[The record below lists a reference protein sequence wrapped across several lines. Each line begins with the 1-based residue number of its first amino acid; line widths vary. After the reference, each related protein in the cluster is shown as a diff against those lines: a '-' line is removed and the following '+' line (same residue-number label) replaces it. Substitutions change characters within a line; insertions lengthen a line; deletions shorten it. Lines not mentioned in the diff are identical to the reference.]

1 VRFFILCL
9 LALLVAACGSA
20 DVTDQNFA
28 NLADATQKGGLR
40 EGGWLPRFLPPSASE
55 IKLRSNI
62 DTNEVWVAFAWDGAD
77 RGDLANQCRSAPA
90 SSGAFPGRS
99 PSWWP
104 ADLVASGPNDNV
116 PSTTEFLRCTDGG
129 FVALRPTEK
138 RGYYWH
144 SGRSA

>member
-1 VRFFILCL
+1 VRFIVLCL
-9 LALLVAACGSA
+9 MALLAAGCGSA

-28 NLADATQKGGLR
+28 SLADATQKGALG
-40 EGGWLPRFLPPSASE
+40 EGGWLPKFLPPSASE

-62 DTNEVWVAFAWDGAD
+62 DTNEVWVAFAWDGAE
-77 RGDLANQCRSAPA
+77 RGALANQCRPVAANSDALPRRA
-90 SSGAFPGRS
+90 

-104 ADLVASGPNDNV
+104 DNLAAPGPND
-116 PSTTEFLRCTDGG
+116 TEFLRCADGG

-144 SGRSA
+144 FGNPA